1 MNSNEQGF
9 PKAYTQ
15 CDCNL
20 CLPKHHR
27 TMPPPAPAPSSK
39 RPSLRRRTHPIR
51 HLRLHL
57 RNQPQQILH
66 DFIPRPA
73 SSLLDR
79 LQLLLGIFARVFFG
93 FFVAARM
100 LLFVPRSVLLIEKG
114 KVGGG
119 WGKNLLLEFFEFVVF
134 LFAVVFYFFLGFVFG
149 VFYALGA
156 VCGLVGWLE
165 LSGERGGGLG
175 WERREG
181 EGCVH
186 SRAVRCQCLRLAS
199 RRRKGRQAP
208 FWTIF

>member
-1 MNSNEQGF
+1 MYPQEQHSRKYRQSL

-15 CDCNL
+15 CNCNL

-39 RPSLRRRTHPIR
+39 HPSLRRRTHPIR

-73 SSLLDR
+73 SSFLDR

-100 LLFVPRSVLLIEKG
+100 LLFVRRSVLLFEKG

-119 WGKNLLLEFFEFVVF
+119 GGNLLLEFFELVVF
-134 LFAVVFYFFLGFVFG
+134 LLAVVFDFCLGFVFG

-165 LSGERGGGLG
+165 LSGERESG
-175 WERREG
+175 WGWEG

-186 SRAVRCQCLRLAS
+186 SRAVRC
-199 RRRKGRQAP
+199 
-208 FWTIF
+208 